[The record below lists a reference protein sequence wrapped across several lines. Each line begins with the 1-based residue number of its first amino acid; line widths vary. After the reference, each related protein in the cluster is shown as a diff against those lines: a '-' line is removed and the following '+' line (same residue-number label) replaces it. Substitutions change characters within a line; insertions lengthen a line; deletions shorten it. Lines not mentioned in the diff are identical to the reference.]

1 MKGRQVMAAEWPTHK
16 VYESDVNSIKELL
29 YSVLNNINENHR
41 DLRDRA
47 EKLSGKIEDLAQQR
61 RRVTITEIPR
71 RKEGK

>member
-1 MKGRQVMAAEWPTHK
+1 MSKEGRQAMTTPADK
-16 VYESDVNSIKELL
+16 IDSDSIKELL
-29 YSVLNNINENHR
+29 YTVLNNVNENHR
-41 DLRDRA
+41 DLRDRV